1 MRFHHLATSN
11 IRGNWRRYTAFL
23 LSSTFSVMIFFL
35 YATLTNHPD
44 MDTSRMRYA
53 RAVVQGV
60 VACEIIILVFTFFF
74 TLYSLSAFLRSRSRE
89 FGLLA
94 LFGMTAGQI
103 RRMVLIETFVI
114 ALISNVLGISLGI
127 VFSKLFLL
135 ALSRMLYIDSP
146 LRFMIVWRAVEL
158 TFGLFMALFLVTAA
172 ISMLSFSSK
181 SIVEQ
186 IREQRKPKTPPA
198 ASIWLSALAALT
210 LGAAYYLS
218 YTTSKAQVTLRFLP
232 VTLLVI
238 VGTYFLFTQASVS
251 LVRRLRGS
259 RGYLRGTN
267 MLVVSQLGYKLKD
280 NARMLFMVTMLSM
293 VALTVSCT
301 LYTFLQ
307 DMKGRIADSY
317 PQTFSWTVPGE
328 GDQFE
333 QRVERFITAHGGKI
347 TDRMKLQG
355 LVMQVHGRYGMLV
368 IPESAYKALAPSEE
382 RVSLGRRELL
392 NVYPEEYADVPFWRM
407 PEGETIQLEAQEGKR
422 LLAYKV
428 VGNVAR
434 APSALTGY
442 SLGWLVMDDAEYQWL
457 RHGLA
462 RDSVYTTYGLELA
475 NWRAHRQLS
484 EDLQLE
490 LFSREHIRLSSR
502 IDAYYSVL
510 QLFSLTLFIGVFV
523 CVLFFIAA
531 GSAIY
536 FRMFTEL
543 QDDRSMYATLRKLGV
558 SAREMGAV
566 IGRQL
571 LVMFFVPF
579 LVATAHTLVA
589 MKALANTLSSNIW
602 PYALTVIALFLL
614 VQAAYYLAARRAYM
628 HEVLRA
634 TR

>member
-1 MRFHHLATSN
+1 MRFHQLATSN

-23 LSSTFSVMIFFL
+23 LSSTFSVMVFFL

-44 MDTSRMRYA
+44 MDTSHMRYA
-53 RAVVQGV
+53 QVVVQGV
-60 VACEIIILVFTFFF
+60 VACQIIILVFTFFF

-94 LFGMTAGQI
+94 LFGMTGGQI
-103 RRMVLIETFVI
+103 RRMVLIETCVI
-114 ALISNVLGISLGI
+114 ALAANVLGIGLGI
-127 VFSKLFLL
+127 LFSKLFLM
-135 ALSRMLYIDSP
+135 ALSHMLYIDSP

-158 TFGLFMALFLVTAA
+158 TFGLFMGLFLLTAA
-172 ISMLSFSSK
+172 ISMLGFSSK
-181 SIVEQ
+181 SIIEQ

-198 ASIWLSALAALT
+198 ASIWLSALAAFT
-210 LGAAYYLS
+210 LSAAYYLS
-218 YTTSKAQVTLRFLP
+218 YTTTKAQILIRFLP
-232 VTLLVI
+232 VTLLVV
-238 VGTYFLFTQASVS
+238 VGTYFLFTQASIW
-251 LVRRLRGS
+251 LVRRLRSS
-259 RGYLRGTN
+259 RSYLRGTN

-307 DMKGRIADSY
+307 DMKSRIAESY

-333 QRVERFITAHGGKI
+333 QRVEQFIKAHGGKI
-347 TDRMKLQG
+347 TDRLKLQG
-355 LVMQVHGRYGMLV
+355 LIMQVHDRYGMMI
-368 IPESAYKALAPSEE
+368 IPESAYNALTPSEE
-382 RVSLGRRELL
+382 KISLGRRELL
-392 NVYPEEYADVPFWRM
+392 NVYPEEYADVPFWRFR
-407 PEGETIQLEAQEGKR
+407 EGETIQLEVNNGKQ
-422 LLAYKV
+422 LLAYRV
-428 VGNVAR
+428 VGNVGR
-434 APSALTGY
+434 APSALNGY

-457 RHGLA
+457 SHGLA

-484 EDLQLE
+484 EDLQRE
-490 LFSREHIRLSSR
+490 LFANEHTRLSSR

-510 QLFSLTLFIGVFV
+510 QLFSLTLFIAVFV

-558 SAREMGAV
+558 SAREMGTV

-571 LVMFFVPF
+571 LIMFFVPF
-579 LVATAHTLVA
+579 AVATAHTLVA
-589 MKALANTLSSNIW
+589 MKALANTLDSNIW
-602 PYALTVIALFLL
+602 PYALTVLAIFLL
-614 VQAAYYLAARRAYM
+614 VQTIYYFMAKRVYM
-628 HEVLRA
+628 HEVLKTVR
-634 TR
+634 